1 MADNDLNNIKITD
14 EMLEQAQRN
23 IMSGIIDKAH
33 PELTAEILKQNGA
46 EIRKQFTEEIKKLK
60 FEELGK
66 KLQNELLQDVK
77 KEFSINQ
84 GFWDKI
90 INKLSGGSRKEDSY
104 QEMWRVRQRFGGL
117 EQMFSGNFKS
127 GLSQFAGSFQ
137 SISRIMGGPYFI
149 AIQAVITGLLKF
161 DKALAE
167 ASKTTSSIT
176 GGLQSQYIGKGMASL
191 AYNLGL
197 KNDLYA
203 IGMQGQRNELIS
215 ALQKNYGYASYQ
227 NNQREFINTMAYG
240 QKGLSAY
247 GIESGSTNQLISNLR
262 LLEGKNQ
269 QGIYAQL
276 YRLTER
282 INRMSMFSPEQTL
295 QQTTSLYDQ
304 TKNLGTNFEWASK
317 MVTKFERGLK
327 DGTIALSD
335 FAAINRSLR
344 GGNISSNAGIASLI
358 SDYANRTGIQLP
370 SGFANSNIIG
380 QSYAISTKAM
390 LSNNQFAKAY
400 QGQIQEMLDQIGG
413 TTKEERAGALQLIL
427 QSRGININSEMA
439 GSAIKSNGQI
449 DLIGQGIIGSKMGQK
464 EDEEKRE
471 AEKYKSLVE
480 SYYKGTTSWHQQ
492 TLTKLDKIIS
502 NTGSGFAEGFDKN
515 INPDASGL
523 KAFGQIIG
531 YSLREGLWKGF
542 DEIFQNIGEMATK
555 APPKL

>member
-1 MADNDLNNIKITD
+1 MADNDLNNIKVTN

-23 IMSGIIDKAH
+23 IMSGIIDKTH
-33 PELTAEILKQNGA
+33 PELTAEILKQNGV
-46 EIRKQFTEEIKKLK
+46 EIKKQFTEEIKKLK

-90 INKLSGGSRKEDSY
+90 INKLSGGIRKEDSY

-149 AIQAVITGLLKF
+149 AIQAAITGLLKF

-215 ALQKNYGYASYQ
+215 SLQKNYGYASYQ

-295 QQTTSLYDQ
+295 QQTASLYDQ

-358 SDYANRTGIQLP
+358 SDYANRMGIQLP

-439 GSAIKSNGQI
+439 GNAIKTNGQI

-464 EDEEKRE
+464 EEEEKRE

-523 KAFGQIIG
+523 RAFGQFVG